1 MTNIFRYLA
10 SWFSFL
16 ILSEH
21 PKEQK
26 ANTANLRQPSSAENN
41 IFWSHLELFHVSQ
54 QVDELQIVKAPNSQ
68 DVSNTTTHEDFDGA
82 CYQIAL
88 SFISEAKAGSLQL
101 SKYYTQPV

>member
-26 ANTANLRQPSSAENN
+26 ANTVNLRQPSSAENN

-54 QVDELQIVKAPNSQ
+54 QADELPIVKAPNSQ